1 MSIKEAIEIRNE
13 LLDRMVDDYR
23 EVDIAAVVAENDD
36 KDAPKIVR
44 AILDEIGIEDG
55 AIGEFYFNPS
65 SDEDEIQIFN
75 ALLTMT
81 EDIPEDNL
89 PVLYEAMGYINFV
102 LPVGCFAYDKDHNFL
117 IFKLS
122 VSMPISFDKEVVY
135 SLMDTAAGNASSIVD
150 TYMDV
155 LVNVAKGKVSIDEV
169 MGILGGRRE

>member
-13 LLDRMVDDYR
+13 LLDRMVDDFR
-23 EVDIAAVVAENDD
+23 EVYIAAAVAENGD

-89 PVLYEAMGYINFV
+89 PVLYETMSYINFV

-135 SLMDTAAGNASSIVD
+135 SLMDTAVGNASSIVD

-155 LVNVAKGKVSIDEV
+155 LVNVANGKVSIDEV